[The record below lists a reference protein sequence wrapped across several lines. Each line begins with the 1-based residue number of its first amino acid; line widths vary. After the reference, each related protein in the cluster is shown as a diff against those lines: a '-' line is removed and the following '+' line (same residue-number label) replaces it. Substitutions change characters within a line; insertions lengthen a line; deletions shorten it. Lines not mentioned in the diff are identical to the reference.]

1 MAQRKTS
8 VNSSTIEI
16 NSTYNQQDP
25 LLHVDNPALLDE
37 QHFNEKVEYINRSIY
52 SITVQI

>member
-1 MAQRKTS
+1 LAQRKTS